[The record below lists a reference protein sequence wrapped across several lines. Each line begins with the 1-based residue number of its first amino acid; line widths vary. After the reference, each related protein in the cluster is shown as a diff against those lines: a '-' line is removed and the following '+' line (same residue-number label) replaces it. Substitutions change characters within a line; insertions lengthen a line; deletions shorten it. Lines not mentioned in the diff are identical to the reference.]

1 MSEEWTLTFAF
12 LGGVGVAMII
22 IGLIIL
28 DKLHQEKRY
37 KHK

>member
-1 MSEEWTLTFAF
+1 VTEEWSLALAF

-28 DKLHQEKRY
+28 DKIYQEKRY